1 MERRKT
7 QAMAS
12 HSAIFLLLSIFT
24 FVFLGSEYLYVNM
37 VSRIVEESQTVIAQ
51 NYALGVNALGF
62 LIYPLINRS
71 VRERNKTILIFSL
84 SFLSIICIFLIQ
96 QHISFSVTLAA
107 GVVLFLLL
115 GVFGGSVH
123 YLAACTIRTERIA
136 GLVGISYAAGILL
149 QYANNNLVRM
159 RSPVQIW
166 VAAPQEG
173 RFSFE
178 KRPFLL
184 KFATIFEI
192 LNFSICY

>member
-123 YLAACTIRTERIA
+123 LSGCLHDPDRTHSRPGGNLLRGRHPATVRKQQFGKYRDRGGRGTLCFPCGTECFDHAHTPHPQRSTRI
-136 GLVGISYAAGILL
+136 G
-149 QYANNNLVRM
+149 
-159 RSPVQIW
+159 
-166 VAAPQEG
+166 
-173 RFSFE
+173 
-178 KRPFLL
+178 
-184 KFATIFEI
+184 
-192 LNFSICY
+192 

>member
-84 SFLSIICIFLIQ
+84 SFLSICARIVIAVALHQIDYAPD
-96 QHISFSVTLAA
+96 TKP
-107 GVVLFLLL
+107 
-115 GVFGGSVH
+115 GSKC
-123 YLAACTIRTERIA
+123 YNK
-136 GLVGISYAAGILL
+136 GLQNVYCAI
-149 QYANNNLVRM
+149 
-159 RSPVQIW
+159 
-166 VAAPQEG
+166 
-173 RFSFE
+173 E
-178 KRPFLL
+178 KCH
-184 KFATIFEI
+184 K
-192 LNFSICY
+192 

>member
-37 VSRIVEESQTVIAQ
+37 VSRIVEESQTVITQ

-149 QYANNNLVRM
+149 QYANNNLVNIEIAEAAVLSVSLAVLSVLIM
-159 RSPVQIW
+159 HTPHPQRSTRI
-166 VAAPQEG
+166 G
-173 RFSFE
+173 
-178 KRPFLL
+178 
-184 KFATIFEI
+184 
-192 LNFSICY
+192 